1 MINAPPVMIP
11 LAHVDDLSASH
22 RHVVA
27 LRSWRTPSSHDSIL
41 IYRRD
46 GRPGDSSAG
55 DTVQQEWYSIANE
68 CPHLGLPLEGGDI
81 EDLCSAQNDEDD
93 GREPDPRTQPVII
106 CPFHALDFDLS
117 SGASSS
123 SGLQACTFRLEVRD
137 GVLHLEPPGS
147 AGDDYRVI
155 GIRPVSERFADLP
168 APDPVSS
175 PLASL
180 SLTSAPAA
188 EPTTIVAFCRTI
200 LLAPDP
206 ASKVALVRQLVSRFR
221 SGDLTR
227 LSDPALDPPHPR
239 EPYRAPATKTVAS
252 TQTGRL
258 GKGGNVQSRI
268 RLLHALANIELW
280 AIDLAVDHVARFW
293 DWRTGS
299 LGGQEGRRIGWGFVS
314 DFLKVAEDEA
324 KHFTILNER
333 LEQLGCSYGSLSVHN
348 GLWESALQTQHSLL
362 SRLAIVALVHEAR
375 GLDTNPVQIRRCRAA
390 GDEETARVLETVHLD
405 EITHVAAG
413 HRHFTALCAALSPP
427 LDPVAQFRL
436 EVSRHFFGALRGPF
450 NGADREKAGL
460 DEGWYE
466 GLSGRGG
473 DETEV

>member
-1 MINAPPVMIP
+1 M
-11 LAHVDDLSASH
+11 
-22 RHVVA
+22 
-27 LRSWRTPSSHDSIL
+27 
-41 IYRRD
+41 
-46 GRPGDSSAG
+46 
-55 DTVQQEWYSIANE
+55 
-68 CPHLGLPLEGGDI
+68 
-81 EDLCSAQNDEDD
+81 CSAQNDEDD
-93 GREPDPRTQPVII
+93 EEEPDPRTQTVII

-155 GIRPVSERFADLP
+155 GIRPVSERASSLWSFQPSQPHDPPLLAGFADLP
-168 APDPVSS
+168 APDPLSS

-200 LLAPDP
+200 LLAPHP

-227 LSDPALDPPHPR
+227 LSDPASDPPHPR

-299 LGGQEGRRIGWGFVS
+299 LDGKEGRRIGWGFVS

-324 KHFTILNER
+324 KCVCT
-333 LEQLGCSYGSLSVHN
+333 CSDQGA
-348 GLWESALQTQHSLL
+348 E
-362 SRLAIVALVHEAR
+362 
-375 GLDTNPVQIRRCRAA
+375 CR
-390 GDEETARVLETVHLD
+390 V
-405 EITHVAAG
+405 
-413 HRHFTALCAALSPP
+413 
-427 LDPVAQFRL
+427 
-436 EVSRHFFGALRGPF
+436 
-450 NGADREKAGL
+450 
-460 DEGWYE
+460 
-466 GLSGRGG
+466 
-473 DETEV
+473 